1 MSKLTFDITMSLDG
15 FIAGRNPGPELP
27 LGEGGE
33 QLHEWVFGLRSWREL
48 AGLEGGETNRDDE
61 IVRES
66 TANVGAVIMG
76 RGMFGRG
83 DEGPWDESW
92 EGWWGDDPPY
102 KAPVFVLSHHPREP
116 VRKLGGTTFEFVTDG
131 IEAALQRARAA
142 AGDKNIAIAGGAS
155 VAQQYL
161 RAGLLDDFQ
170 VHVAPI
176 MLGGGTRL
184 FGDAEGEAL
193 ALEIVR
199 VVESPN
205 VTHVRYRVA
214 R

>member
-15 FIAGRNPGPELP
+15 FIAGRNPRLEEP

-66 TANVGAVIMG
+66 TANIGAVIMG
-76 RGMFGRG
+76 RSMFGVG
-83 DEGPWDESW
+83 DGPWDESW

-102 KAPVFVLSHHPREP
+102 KAPVFVLTHHPREP
-116 VRKLGGTTFEFVTDG
+116 VPKLGGTTFEFVTDG
-131 IEAALQRARAA
+131 IEAALERARAA
-142 AGDKNIAIAGGAS
+142 AGDKDIAIAGGAS

-161 RAGLLDDFQ
+161 RAGLVDDFQ
-170 VHVAPI
+170 VHIAPRL
-176 MLGGGTRL
+176 LGGGTPL
-184 FGDAEGEAL
+184 FGEAEGEAL
-193 ALEIVR
+193 DLEIVR
-199 VVESPN
+199 VVESPK